1 MNPKPAVLMIASG
14 VCWLVGALAFGPVLA
29 DVYAATD
36 GSARQAAI
44 AAHLAPW
51 IAQNLLFFAGV
62 IAAAFGL
69 SRLVTCIGG
78 RGHRIARMGRAL
90 LWLAVTAW
98 TILFFGLIATPLG
111 VPFAK
116 QIVART
122 FWMSAAFTT
131 LAAFVMIGLSLIASR
146 AAIVAG
152 AWMAVASA
160 LLFCAVIAMRTTLP
174 PLLFFQVLLVAG
186 LTMMIHKPAL
196 CV

>member
-1 MNPKPAVLMIASG
+1 MIASG
-14 VCWLVGALAFGPVLA
+14 VCWLVGALAFGPLLSE
-29 DVYAATD
+29 VYAAQ
-36 GSARQAAI
+36 GGAARQEAI

-62 IAAAFGL
+62 VAAALGL
-69 SRLVTCIGG
+69 SRLVTCVGG
-78 RGHRIARMGRAL
+78 RGQRIARSGRVV

-111 VPFAK
+111 VPYAGR
-116 QIVART
+116 IVART
-122 FWMSAAFTT
+122 FWMGAAFTT

-174 PLLFFQVLLVAG
+174 PAIFFQVLLVAG
-186 LTMMIHKPAL
+186 VVLIYRKPVL
-196 CV
+196 GV